1 MSKKV
6 SEIQKK
12 QIKDLFIQG
21 ISILEI
27 SKNFQFSTQTIT
39 RQLKVI
45 LGEIE
50 FNKFK
55 KKLSIYKKAKKDGN
69 GIDSDKVDYCKEKEN
84 IKYIDTQKTDESFVE
99 QPFFEVP
106 PLLNE
111 LMPEKQKDLSSVPIS
126 EIKLPNM
133 VYMIVDKKIE
143 LEIKLLKDFPVWH
156 FLSEND
162 LNRKTIEI
170 FDDLKVAKRTC
181 TKDQKV
187 LKVPNTDVFKITAP
201 ILLSKGITRIVNA
214 DQLISL

>member
-6 SEIQKK
+6 SELQKK
-12 QIKDLFIQG
+12 QIKSLFIQG

-27 SKNFQFSTQTIT
+27 SKKFQFSTQTIT
-39 RQLKVI
+39 RQLKII

-55 KKLSIYKKAKKDGN
+55 KKLSIYKQTKKDGA
-69 GIDSDKVDYCKEKEN
+69 GIHSDKVDSFKDEEN
-84 IKYIDTQKTDESFVE
+84 IKEIDKHKADEGFLE
-99 QPFFEVP
+99 QSFFEVP
-106 PLLNE
+106 PLIDE
-111 LMPEKQKDLSSVPIS
+111 MMPEKQKDLSSIPIS
-126 EIKLPNM
+126 EIKLPNL
-133 VYMIVDKKIE
+133 VYMIVDRKIE

-170 FDDLKVAKRTC
+170 FDDLKVAKRAC

-187 LKVPNTDVFKITAP
+187 IKVPNTDVFKITAP
-201 ILLSKGITRIVNA
+201 ILLTKGITRIVKA
-214 DQLISL
+214 DQLIAL

>member
-6 SEIQKK
+6 SELQKK
-12 QIKDLFIQG
+12 QIKNLFIQG

-27 SKNFQFSTQTIT
+27 SKNFQFSSQTIT
-39 RQLKVI
+39 RQLKII

-55 KKLSIYKKAKKDGN
+55 KKSSIYKQTKNDGV
-69 GIDSDKVDYCKEKEN
+69 GIHSDKVDSFKEEEN
-84 IKYIDTQKTDESFVE
+84 IKDIDNHKADESFVE
-99 QPFFEVP
+99 QSFFEVP
-106 PLLNE
+106 PLIDE
-111 LMPEKQKDLSSVPIS
+111 LLPEKQKDLTSVPIS

-133 VYMIVDKKIE
+133 VYMIVSRKIE

-170 FDDLKVAKRTC
+170 FDDLKVAKRAC

-187 LKVPNTDVFKITAP
+187 IKVPNTDVFKITAP
-201 ILLSKGITRIVNA
+201 ILLTKGITRIVKA
-214 DQLISL
+214 DQLIAL

>member
-55 KKLSIYKKAKKDGN
+55 KKLSIYKKTKKIGN
-69 GIDSDKVDYCKEKEN
+69 GIHSDKVDYCKEKEN
-84 IKYIDTQKTDESFVE
+84 IKDIDTQKTDESFVE

-106 PLLNE
+106 PLLDE

-126 EIKLPNM
+126 EIKLPNL

-143 LEIKLLKDFPVWH
+143 LEIKLLKDFPVWN

-187 LKVPNTDVFKITAP
+187 IKVPNTDVFKITAP

>member
-6 SEIQKK
+6 SELQKK

-55 KKLSIYKKAKKDGN
+55 KKLSIYKKTKKYG
-69 GIDSDKVDYCKEKEN
+69 GVIHSEKEDSFKEEAN
-84 IKYIDTQKTDESFVE
+84 IKEIDKYKADESFSE
-99 QPFFEVP
+99 QSFFEVP
-106 PLLNE
+106 PLLDE

-126 EIKLPNM
+126 EIKLPNL
-133 VYMIVDKKIE
+133 VYMIVDRKIE

-156 FLSEND
+156 FLSEM
-162 LNRKTIEI
+162 I
-170 FDDLKVAKRTC
+170 
-181 TKDQKV
+181 
-187 LKVPNTDVFKITAP
+187 
-201 ILLSKGITRIVNA
+201 
-214 DQLISL
+214 